1 MCIFCYRALLYNFVI
16 KFKYR
21 CLSHLVCVGGMIPEV
36 PKELVN
42 AGKQQAT
49 CTEALLM
56 EVLGPPALC
65 CDLPKITRVHWNCG
79 AECEGDSRANGK
91 HRVKLFTAPL

>member
-1 MCIFCYRALLYNFVI
+1 
-16 KFKYR
+16 
-21 CLSHLVCVGGMIPEV
+21 MIPEA
-36 PKELVN
+36 PKGN
-42 AGKQQAT
+42 KQQAT

-65 CDLPKITRVHWNCG
+65 CDLPKITSVHWNCG

-91 HRVKLFTAPL
+91 HRVKLFTAPLERGLQELSEK